1 VTAPAPDFSGSV
13 NPTSVTVA
21 AGSSATLALT
31 VTPLGGSTQ
40 TVTISCGG
48 LPANSTCGF
57 SPGSS
62 VTLDGSHASTVTV
75 TFHTNVVAA
84 LRSATRSPLLAS
96 FGGGLGGALL
106 GLGAMG
112 AALRRRMRFGLAA
125 LGAMLALASCGGGH
139 GGGGG
144 GSGPVTPSG
153 TYPLTIS
160 LVSGATTH
168 TVGATLIV
176 D

>member
-1 VTAPAPDFSGSV
+1 
-13 NPTSVTVA
+13 
-21 AGSSATLALT
+21 

-40 TVTISCGG
+40 TVTVSCGG

-62 VTLDGSHASTVTV
+62 VILDGSHASTLTI
-75 TFHTNVVAA
+75 TFNTNVLAA
-84 LRSATRSPLLAS
+84 LRRAIQSPALAS
-96 FGGGLGGALL
+96 FGGGAGGALL
-106 GLGAMG
+106 MLG
-112 AALRRRMRFGLAA
+112 A
-125 LGAMLALASCGGGH
+125 LGATFRRRLRFALAAVGTMLALASCGGGH

-144 GSGPVTPSG
+144 YSSPVTPTGS
-153 TYPLTIS
+153 YPVTIS

-168 TVGATLIV
+168 TVDATLIV